1 MIYKTPKRNTPI
13 ATLIKNYVNK
23 KSGKVAESRKEIQRR
38 FEHLDWK
45 DQKKIIMA
53 YLDSCKIDRQWIYSK
68 LLYHWDKSFETKV
81 KEVWDKYHEQM
92 CSWSIIRYFPISYI
106 KENMASFT
114 EERDYYFICL
124 RLAEDPDYV
133 IDRFKLRTIDY
144 LSVLYHSGRTLSD
157 EEAQDILYG
166 IVHDFCVSGTLFYGL
181 NEKNSNQCPFDLS
194 NYRNFDLAR
203 FYLTEMDKYEVWWSF
218 VSWNWK
224 VRQTIDDSP
233 DYFLIENLDS
243 SSFEAKMRY
252 ISVLKK
258 YTYIAL
264 DDKYK
269 SPSDPPMNNLL
280 AIENLNPFTSL
291 ENLPNQEDVPMPPSD
306 RSFLEEKKQSNTEV
320 KKLVDDFE
328 LELFD
333 GDPPF

>member
-1 MIYKTPKRNTPI
+1 MIYKTQKRNTPV

-45 DQKKIIMA
+45 DQKKIILA
-53 YLDSCKIDRQWIYSK
+53 FLDSGKTDRQWIYSK

-92 CSWSIIRYFPISYI
+92 CSWSIIRHFPISYL
-106 KENMASFT
+106 KENMVSFT

-133 IDRFKLRTIDY
+133 IDRSKLRSIDY
-144 LSVLYHSGRTLSD
+144 MSVLYHSGRTLSD
-157 EEAQDILYG
+157 EEAQNILFG
-166 IVHDFCVSGTLFYGL
+166 IVHDFCVSRVLLYGL
-181 NEKNSNQCPFDLS
+181 NNKNSIQCAFDFS

-203 FYLTEMDKYEVWWSF
+203 FYLFGMDKHETWWSF
-218 VSWNWK
+218 VSWNWE
-224 VRQTIDDSP
+224 VRHTIDDSP
-233 DYFLIENLDS
+233 EYHLIENLDF
-243 SSFEAKMRY
+243 SSFETQIRC
-252 ISVLKK
+252 ISILKK
-258 YTYIAL
+258 YAYIAL

-269 SPSDPPMNNLL
+269 SPSDPPMDNLL
-280 AIENLNPFTSL
+280 VTEDLNPFTCL
-291 ENLPNQEDVPMPPSD
+291 ENIPTQENVPMPPSD
-306 RSFLEEKKQSNTEV
+306 PNYFERIKRTNAEV
-320 KKLVDDFE
+320 KKLMDDFE

-333 GDPPF
+333 GDVPF